1 MEKRPVPEFLQRKR
15 YHNEGSDVIKVD
27 TRTLTSFWRSKED
40 IYKYL
45 TEQKQFFL
53 PS

>member
-1 MEKRPVPEFLQRKR
+1 MPEFLQRKR
-15 YHNEGSDVIKVD
+15 FNHEGSEVIKVD
-27 TRTLTSFWRSKED
+27 TKALTSFWRSKED

-53 PS
+53 PT